1 MPENE
6 TAVYETTSLG
16 YDLKFRGPKTE
27 EDYDRAAGKVG
38 ACLEDAIDNTIYR
51 GTLPEWQEPFA
62 KRIEELTGQ
71 KRQVN
76 QEATDAAK
84 KRSKNPEKVKDVME
98 TVRVFHN
105 RVTAGMSDEDKK
117 ALAAIAQEVADG
129 ITVDPSPSK
138 RQGGLRKD
146 LKSKA
151 ESLLTLP
158 TDQLEAKVTSYLDY
172 IEGYELDR
180 DEANKPT
187 VESLGRLIGQVLE
200 KKMSEL

>member
-1 MPENE
+1 M
-6 TAVYETTSLG
+6 AKYETNSLG
-16 YDLKFRGPKTE
+16 FPLEFNGPDSV

-38 ACLEDAIDNTIYR
+38 SCLEDAVENTIYR
-51 GTLPEWQEPFA
+51 STLPEFQDAFS
-62 KRIEELTGQ
+62 KKVEEMTGQ

-76 QEATDAAK
+76 TEATANTKA
-84 KRSKNPEKVKDVME
+84 RSKTPDKVKDIFE
-98 TVRVFHN
+98 TIRVFVN
-105 RVTAGMSDEDKK
+105 RATAGMSDADKT
-117 ALAAIAQEVADG
+117 ALGQIAQEVASG

-158 TDQLEAKVTSYLDY
+158 DDQLEAKITSYLNYVEYD
-172 IEGYELDR
+172 LDR

-187 VESLGRLIGQVLE
+187 VESLGRLIGLVLE